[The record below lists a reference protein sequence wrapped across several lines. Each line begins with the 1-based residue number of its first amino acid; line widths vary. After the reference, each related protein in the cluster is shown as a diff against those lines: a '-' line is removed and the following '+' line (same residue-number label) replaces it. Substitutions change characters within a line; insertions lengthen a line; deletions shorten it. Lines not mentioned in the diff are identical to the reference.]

1 MSGWDLG
8 LIVVRDGSHSSGERS
23 ALNRDVERGVSV
35 RLRRGVY
42 ADRPGWDALSPEQR
56 HIAMIRA
63 VDEVSDG
70 PLLFSHASAAVLHGL
85 PVLRRHLTRVHTTAP
100 RASERGHGDVAG
112 HLFAVRDEE
121 VVRIGPVR
129 VTAIARTVVDIAGAT
144 PFGEGLMAA
153 DAALLAGVP
162 RVVLEQAMDLAGP
175 RQAARRIADVVAVAH
190 PGAES
195 AAESMTRSNL
205 IRLGYEP
212 PELQHA
218 LWDEWGLVAF
228 LDFFFRRFRVGGEAD
243 GLMKYL
249 DPALAPSGAGRAVVH
264 EKLREDRVLPL
275 VHGLAR
281 WGWREATNATLLRQK
296 LARSGVHPASPRAR
310 IADYAAAARDA
321 QPRRLVSPR

>member
-1 MSGWDLG
+1 MSGRDLE

-23 ALNRDVERGVSV
+23 ALNRDVERGSLV

-42 ADRPGWDALSPEQR
+42 ADRPSWESLSAEHR

-63 VDEVSDG
+63 VHEVSG
-70 PLLFSHASAAVLHGL
+70 EPVVFSHASAAVLHGL
-85 PVLRRHLTRVHTTAP
+85 PVLRKHLLRVHTTAP
-100 RASERGHGDVAG
+100 TAAERAHGEVAG
-112 HLFAVRDEE
+112 HVFALQEAE
-121 VVRIGPVR
+121 VGSIGPLR
-129 VTAIARTVVDIAGAT
+129 ATSIGRTVVDVAGAL

-153 DAALLAGVP
+153 DAAMVAGVP
-162 RVVLEQAMDLAGP
+162 RAVLEQAVDLAGP
-175 RQAARRIADVVAVAH
+175 RQSARRIADVVAVAH
-190 PGAES
+190 PGGES

-212 PELQHA
+212 PELQYA
-218 LWDEWGLVAF
+218 LWDERGLVAF

-243 GLMKYL
+243 GLKKYL
-249 DPALAPSGAGRAVVH
+249 DASLALRGAGRAVVD

-275 VHGLAR
+275 VRGLAR

-296 LARSGVHPASPRAR
+296 LARSGVHPPSRRAT

-321 QPRRLVSPR
+321 QPRRLVSFR

>member
-1 MSGWDLG
+1 
-8 LIVVRDGSHSSGERS
+8 
-23 ALNRDVERGVSV
+23 
-35 RLRRGVY
+35 
-42 ADRPGWDALSPEQR
+42 
-56 HIAMIRA
+56 
-63 VDEVSDG
+63 
-70 PLLFSHASAAVLHGL
+70 
-85 PVLRRHLTRVHTTAP
+85 
-100 RASERGHGDVAG
+100 
-112 HLFAVRDEE
+112 
-121 VVRIGPVR
+121 VR

-162 RVVLEQAMDLAGP
+162 RVVLEQAMALAGP

>member
-23 ALNRDVERGVSV
+23 AITRDVERGVLA
-35 RLRRGVY
+35 RLRPRVY
-42 ADRPGWDALSPEQR
+42 ADRSVWEALSAEQR

-63 VDEVSDG
+63 VAESSDEPV
-70 PLLFSHASAAVLHGL
+70 LFSHASAAVLHGL
-85 PVLRRHLTRVHTTAP
+85 PVVRRHLLRVHTTAST
-100 RASERGHGDVAG
+100 AAERGRGDVAG
-112 HLFAVRDEE
+112 HLFAVQDEE
-121 VVRIGPVR
+121 VVTIGSLQ
-129 VTAIARTVVDIAGAT
+129 VTAIGRTVVDLAGAA

-162 RVVLEQAMDLAGP
+162 RALLEQAVDLAGP
-175 RQAARRIADVVAVAH
+175 RQAARRIAAVVAVAH

-212 PELQHA
+212 PELQFA

-243 GLMKYL
+243 GLKKYL
-249 DPALAPSGAGRAVVH
+249 DPALARSGAGRAVVD

-281 WGWREATNATLLRQK
+281 WGWREATDATLLRQK
-296 LARSGVHPASPRAR
+296 LARSGVHPSSPRAT

-321 QPRRLVSPR
+321 QPRRLVSLR